1 VSKMTKNIEL
11 IQLNNG
17 EWVISGEHL
26 SLEEA
31 KERFDEEIISETGY
45 PIVFI
50 RHSWLR
56 YEFVNPDDFDLSY
69 DDDKYA
75 LWVLHTGK
83 RPKGV
88 VRKCTEII

>member
-1 VSKMTKNIEL
+1 MIKDTEL
-11 IQLNNG
+11 IELNNG
-17 EWVISGEHL
+17 DWVISGEHL

-31 KERFDEEIISETGY
+31 KKKFNEEIILNTGY
-45 PIVFI
+45 PIDSV

-56 YEFVNPDDFDLSY
+56 YEFVNQGDFDLSY

>member
-1 VSKMTKNIEL
+1 MVKNIEL
-11 IQLNNG
+11 IQLNDG
-17 EWVISGEHL
+17 EWIISGEHL

-31 KERFDEEIISETGY
+31 KERFDEEIISYTDY
-45 PIVFI
+45 PIIDI

-56 YEFVNPDDFDLSY
+56 YEFVHPDDFDLDY

-75 LWVLHTGK
+75 LWVLHKGK